1 MRKILSV
8 RVLRLVMGILPFYL
22 FTFLPLSAQPSWVKK
37 ATKSVLTLKTFTAD
51 GTLLGSA
58 NGFYVGKSGEAI
70 SCYAPFKG
78 AQRAVVI
85 DATGKE
91 YEVACI
97 LGANETYDVAKFR
110 VTTGKTQPLTVAQG
124 SASTDASV
132 WLLPYNQVKKVP
144 QGTVRK
150 AETFNQSYAY
160 YTVALQMP
168 ENSVGAPLLSEAGEV
183 LGLMQQPASLKDTL
197 NYAVSALFADSLK
210 TTGLSIN
217 DPVLRATGIR
227 KALPQDVG
235 QAQLALYIGGASLD
249 SLAYC
254 QLIEDFILQFPNHP
268 DGYTYRAQQ
277 LVNGSRFDDADRD
290 MKKALKVAEKPDEVH
305 YTYSRLMLQK
315 LLYMPEQNYDA
326 WSFDGSFDEAGEAYR
341 INPLPTYRQQQ
352 AVVRY
357 AQQRFDDAYAIY
369 EELFASSLR
378 SPELFYAASVCKE
391 QLKDSVAQLALLDSC
406 VAQFSRPYLKETA
419 PYLLHRAQL
428 LMDMNRHREAV
439 TDLNDY
445 ESLMKTFPDL
455 TFNIGE
461 CLNADPFELALSL
474 VRYGFKVDE
483 IYATLAPEKFRYVS
497 KLADISPDTKIF
509 CNMEPTMLYYDV
521 SASRAHI
528 SLGKDAAFY
537 CPDIPNIAWNSDV
550 QPFGFQ
556 GITKLMETIKE
567 TMKEARA

>member
-1 MRKILSV
+1 MK
-8 RVLRLVMGILPFYL
+8 RLYMIVSLLMLTVTIM
-22 FTFLPLSAQPSWVKK
+22 AQPSWVKK
-37 ATKSVLTLKTFTAD
+37 ATKSVFTLKTFTAD

-58 NGFYVGKSGEAI
+58 NGFYVGKNGEAI
-70 SCYAPFKG
+70 SCLAPFKG

-85 DATGKE
+85 DAAGKE

-110 VTTGKTQPLTVAQG
+110 VTTGKTQALTVAQG
-124 SASTDASV
+124 QAPADASV

-150 AETFNQSYAY
+150 AETFNQNYAY

-168 ENSVGAPLLSEAGEV
+168 ENSVGAPLFSETGEV

-235 QAQLALYIGGASLD
+235 QAQLSLYIGGASLD

-277 LVNGSRFDDADRD
+277 LVNGSRFADAERD

-315 LLYMPEQNYDA
+315 LLYMPEQTYDA
-326 WSFDGSFDEAGEAYR
+326 WSFDGSYDEAGEAYR

-357 AQQRFDDAYAIY
+357 AQQRYDDAYAIY
-369 EELFASSLR
+369 EELFTSSLR

-406 VAQFSRPYLKETA
+406 MAQFSRPYLKETA

-445 ESLMKTFPDL
+445 EALMKTQLTSNFYYMKYQAEMKGRLFQQALDDINEAIRMTPQSDL
-455 TFNIGE
+455 YYAE
-461 CLNADPFELALSL
+461 KASL
-474 VRYGFKVDE
+474 QVRVGLYSEAVETAKTC
-483 IYATLAPEKFRYVS
+483 IQLAPDHSDGYLFLGLSQCLQGQKTEGVKNLQKAGELGDPQAEGLIEKYS
-497 KLADISPDTKIF
+497 K
-509 CNMEPTMLYYDV
+509 
-521 SASRAHI
+521 
-528 SLGKDAAFY
+528 
-537 CPDIPNIAWNSDV
+537 
-550 QPFGFQ
+550 
-556 GITKLMETIKE
+556 
-567 TMKEARA
+567 

>member
-1 MRKILSV
+1 MK
-8 RVLRLVMGILPFYL
+8 RLYMIVSLLMLTVTIM
-22 FTFLPLSAQPSWVKK
+22 AQPSWVKK
-37 ATKSVLTLKTFTAD
+37 ATKSVFTLKTFTAD

-58 NGFYVGKSGEAI
+58 NGFYVGKNGEAI
-70 SCYAPFKG
+70 SCFAPFKG

-85 DATGKE
+85 DAAGKE

-110 VTTGKTQPLTVAQG
+110 VITGKTQPLTVAQG
-124 SASTDASV
+124 QAPADASV

-150 AETFNQSYAY
+150 AETFNQNYAY

-168 ENSVGAPLLSEAGEV
+168 ENSVGAPLFSETGEV

-235 QAQLALYIGGASLD
+235 QAQLSLYIGGASLD

-277 LVNGSRFDDADRD
+277 LVNGSRFADAERD

-315 LLYMPEQNYDA
+315 LLYMPDQTYDA
-326 WSFDGSFDEAGEAYR
+326 WSFDGSYDEAGEAYR

-357 AQQRFDDAYAIY
+357 AQQRYDDAYAIY
-369 EELFASSLR
+369 EELFTSSLR

-406 VAQFSRPYLKETA
+406 MAQFSRPYLKETA

-445 ESLMKTFPDL
+445 EALMKTQLTSNFYYMKYQAEMKGRLFQQALDDINEAIRMTPQSDL
-455 TFNIGE
+455 YYAE
-461 CLNADPFELALSL
+461 KASL
-474 VRYGFKVDE
+474 QVRVGLYSEAVETAKTC
-483 IYATLAPEKFRYVS
+483 IQLAPDHSDGYLFLGLSQCLQGQKTEGVKNLQKAGELGDPQAEGLIEKYS
-497 KLADISPDTKIF
+497 K
-509 CNMEPTMLYYDV
+509 
-521 SASRAHI
+521 
-528 SLGKDAAFY
+528 
-537 CPDIPNIAWNSDV
+537 
-550 QPFGFQ
+550 
-556 GITKLMETIKE
+556 
-567 TMKEARA
+567 

>member
-8 RVLRLVMGILPFYL
+8 GGLRLVMGILPFYL

-37 ATKSVLTLKTFTAD
+37 ATKSVFTLKTFTAD

-58 NGFYVGKSGEAI
+58 NGFYVGKNGEAI

-110 VTTGKTQPLTVAQG
+110 VTTGKTLPLTVAQE

-150 AETFNQSYAY
+150 AEIFNQDYAY

-168 ENSVGAPLLSEAGEV
+168 DNSVGAPLLSEAGEV

-315 LLYMPEQNYDA
+315 LLYMPEESYDA

-357 AQQRFDDAYAIY
+357 AQQRYDEAYAIY

-445 ESLMKTFPDL
+445 ESLMKTQLTSNFYYMKYQAEMKGRLYQQALDDINEAIRMTPQSDL
-455 TFNIGE
+455 YYAE
-461 CLNADPFELALSL
+461 KASL
-474 VRYGFKVDE
+474 QVRVGLYSEAVETAKTC
-483 IYATLAPEKFRYVS
+483 IQLAPDHSDGYLFLGLSQCLLGQKTEGVKNLKKAGELGDPQAEGLIEKYS
-497 KLADISPDTKIF
+497 K
-509 CNMEPTMLYYDV
+509 
-521 SASRAHI
+521 
-528 SLGKDAAFY
+528 
-537 CPDIPNIAWNSDV
+537 
-550 QPFGFQ
+550 
-556 GITKLMETIKE
+556 
-567 TMKEARA
+567 

>member
-37 ATKSVLTLKTFTAD
+37 ATKSVFTLKTFTAD

-58 NGFYVGKSGEAI
+58 NGFYVGKNGEAI

-110 VTTGKTQPLTVAQG
+110 VTTGKTLPLTVAQK

-150 AETFNQSYAY
+150 AEIFNQDYAY

-168 ENSVGAPLLSEAGEV
+168 DNSVGAPLLSEAGEV

-315 LLYMPEQNYDA
+315 LLYMPEESYDA

-357 AQQRFDDAYAIY
+357 AQQRYDEAYAIY

-445 ESLMKTFPDL
+445 ESLMKTQLTSNFYYMKYQAEMKGRLYQQALDDINEAIRMTPQSDL
-455 TFNIGE
+455 YYAE
-461 CLNADPFELALSL
+461 KASL
-474 VRYGFKVDE
+474 QVRVGLYSEAVE
-483 IYATLAPEKFRYVS
+483 TAETCIQLAPDHSDGYLFLGLSQCLLGQKTEGVKNLKKAGELGDPQAEALIEKYS
-497 KLADISPDTKIF
+497 K
-509 CNMEPTMLYYDV
+509 
-521 SASRAHI
+521 
-528 SLGKDAAFY
+528 
-537 CPDIPNIAWNSDV
+537 
-550 QPFGFQ
+550 
-556 GITKLMETIKE
+556 
-567 TMKEARA
+567 

>member
-1 MRKILSV
+1 MK
-8 RVLRLVMGILPFYL
+8 RLYMIVSLLMLTVTIM
-22 FTFLPLSAQPSWVKK
+22 AQPSWVKK
-37 ATKSVLTLKTFTAD
+37 ATKSVFTLKTFTAD

-58 NGFYVGKSGEAI
+58 NGFYVGKNGEAI
-70 SCYAPFKG
+70 SCFAPFKG

-85 DATGKE
+85 DAAGKE

-124 SASTDASV
+124 QAPADASV

-150 AETFNQSYAY
+150 AETFNQNYAY

-168 ENSVGAPLLSEAGEV
+168 ENSVGAPLFSETGEV

-235 QAQLALYIGGASLD
+235 QAQLSLYIGGASLD

-277 LVNGSRFDDADRD
+277 LVNGSRFADADRD
-290 MKKALKVAEKPDEVH
+290 MEKALKVAEKPDEVH
-305 YTYSRLMLQK
+305 YTYSRLILQK
-315 LLYMPEQNYDA
+315 LLYSPDTLYKA
-326 WSFDGSFDEAGEAYR
+326 WTFDRSFDEAVEAYR
-341 INPLPTYRQQQ
+341 LNAQPTYRQQQ

-357 AQQRFDDAYAIY
+357 MQKNFAEAYTIY
-369 EELFASSLR
+369 ESLFQSSLR
-378 SPELFYAASVCKE
+378 SADLFYSASLCKQ
-391 QLKDSVAQLALLDSC
+391 QLNDSVAQLALLDSC
-406 VAQFSRPYLKETA
+406 VAQFSRPYLKEVA
-419 PYLLHRAQL
+419 PYLLSRAQL
-428 LMDMNRHREAV
+428 LMDMGRNRQAV
-439 TDLNDY
+439 SDLNDY
-445 ESLMKTFPDL
+445 EDVMKAQVNSNFYYMRFRVEMEGRLFQQALNDIEKAITMTPQSDLYYAEKASLQVRVGYYDEAIETAKTC
-455 TFNIGE
+455 IQ
-461 CLNADPFELALSL
+461 
-474 VRYGFKVDE
+474 
-483 IYATLAPEKFRYVS
+483 LAPEHSDGYLFMG
-497 KLADISPDTKIF
+497 LAQCLKGQKTEGLKNLQKAKD
-509 CNMEPTMLYYDV
+509 
-521 SASRAHI
+521 
-528 SLGKDAAFY
+528 LG
-537 CPDIPNIAWNSDV
+537 DV
-550 QPFGFQ
+550 QAEEL
-556 GITKLMETIKE
+556 IEKYSK
-567 TMKEARA
+567 

>member
-37 ATKSVLTLKTFTAD
+37 ATKSVFTLKTFTAD

-58 NGFYVGKSGEAI
+58 NGFYVGKNGEAI

-110 VTTGKTQPLTVAQG
+110 VTTGKTLPLTVAQE

-150 AETFNQSYAY
+150 AETFNQDYAY

-168 ENSVGAPLLSEAGEV
+168 DNSVGAPLLSEAGEV

-315 LLYMPEQNYDA
+315 LLYMPEESYDA

-357 AQQRFDDAYAIY
+357 AQQRYDEAYAIY

-445 ESLMKTFPDL
+445 ESLMKTQLTSNFYYMKYQAEMKGRLYQQALDDINEAIRMTPQSDL
-455 TFNIGE
+455 YYAE
-461 CLNADPFELALSL
+461 KASL
-474 VRYGFKVDE
+474 QVRVGLYSEAVE
-483 IYATLAPEKFRYVS
+483 TAETCIQLAPDHSDGYLFLGLSQCLLGQKTEGVKNLKKAGELGDPQAEGLIEKYS
-497 KLADISPDTKIF
+497 K
-509 CNMEPTMLYYDV
+509 
-521 SASRAHI
+521 
-528 SLGKDAAFY
+528 
-537 CPDIPNIAWNSDV
+537 
-550 QPFGFQ
+550 
-556 GITKLMETIKE
+556 
-567 TMKEARA
+567 

>member
-37 ATKSVLTLKTFTAD
+37 ATKSVFTLKTFTAD

-58 NGFYVGKSGEAI
+58 NGFYVGKNGEAI

-110 VTTGKTQPLTVAQG
+110 VTTGKTLPLTVAQE

-150 AETFNQSYAY
+150 AEIFNQDYAY

-168 ENSVGAPLLSEAGEV
+168 DNSVGAPLLSEAGEV
-183 LGLMQQPASLKDTL
+183 LGLMQQPASLMDTL

-277 LVNGSRFDDADRD
+277 LVNASRFDDADRD

-357 AQQRFDDAYAIY
+357 AQQRYDEAYAIY

-445 ESLMKTFPDL
+445 ESLMKTQLTSNFYYMKYQAEMKGRLYQQALDDINEAIRMTPQSDL
-455 TFNIGE
+455 YYAEKASLQVRVGLYSEAVETANI
-461 CLNADPFELALSL
+461 C
-474 VRYGFKVDE
+474 
-483 IYATLAPEKFRYVS
+483 IQLAPDHSDGYLFLGLSQCLLGQKTEGVKNLKKAGELGDPQAEALIEKYS
-497 KLADISPDTKIF
+497 K
-509 CNMEPTMLYYDV
+509 
-521 SASRAHI
+521 
-528 SLGKDAAFY
+528 
-537 CPDIPNIAWNSDV
+537 
-550 QPFGFQ
+550 
-556 GITKLMETIKE
+556 
-567 TMKEARA
+567 

>member
-8 RVLRLVMGILPFYL
+8 GVLRLVMGILPFYL

-37 ATKSVLTLKTFTAD
+37 ATKSVFTLKTFTAD

-58 NGFYVGKSGEAI
+58 NGFYVGKNGEAI

-110 VTTGKTQPLTVAQG
+110 VTTGKTLPLTVAQE

-150 AETFNQSYAY
+150 AEIFNQDYVY

-168 ENSVGAPLLSEAGEV
+168 DNSVGAPLLSEAGEV
-183 LGLMQQPASLKDTL
+183 LGLMQQPASLMDTL

-315 LLYMPEQNYDA
+315 LLYMPEESYDA

-357 AQQRFDDAYAIY
+357 AQQRYDEAYAIY

-445 ESLMKTFPDL
+445 ESLMKTQLTSNFYYMKYQAEMKGRLYQQALDDINEAIRMTPQSDL
-455 TFNIGE
+455 YYAEKASLQVRVGLYSEAVETANI
-461 CLNADPFELALSL
+461 C
-474 VRYGFKVDE
+474 
-483 IYATLAPEKFRYVS
+483 IQLAPDHSDGYLFLGLSQCLLGQKTEGVKNLKKAGELGDPQAEALIEKYS
-497 KLADISPDTKIF
+497 K
-509 CNMEPTMLYYDV
+509 
-521 SASRAHI
+521 
-528 SLGKDAAFY
+528 
-537 CPDIPNIAWNSDV
+537 
-550 QPFGFQ
+550 
-556 GITKLMETIKE
+556 
-567 TMKEARA
+567 

>member
-1 MRKILSV
+1 MK
-8 RVLRLVMGILPFYL
+8 RLYMIVSLLMLTVTIM
-22 FTFLPLSAQPSWVKK
+22 AQPSWVKK
-37 ATKSVLTLKTFTAD
+37 ATKSVFTLKTFTAD

-58 NGFYVGKSGEAI
+58 NGFYVGKNGEAI
-70 SCYAPFKG
+70 SCFAPFKG

-85 DATGKE
+85 DAAGKE

-110 VTTGKTQPLTVAQG
+110 VITGKTQPLTVAQG
-124 SASTDASV
+124 QAPADASV

-150 AETFNQSYAY
+150 AETFNQNYAY

-168 ENSVGAPLLSEAGEV
+168 ENSVGAPLFSETGEV

-235 QAQLALYIGGASLD
+235 QAQLSLYIGGASLD

-277 LVNGSRFDDADRD
+277 LVNGSRFADAERD
-290 MKKALKVAEKPDEVH
+290 MKKALKVAEKTDEVH

-315 LLYMPEQNYDA
+315 LLYMPDQTYDA
-326 WSFDGSFDEAGEAYR
+326 WSFDGSYDEAGEAYR

-357 AQQRFDDAYAIY
+357 AQQRYDDAYAIY
-369 EELFASSLR
+369 EELFTSSLR

-406 VAQFSRPYLKETA
+406 MAQFSRPYLKETA

-445 ESLMKTFPDL
+445 EALMKTQLTSNFYYMKYQAEMKGRLFQQALEDINEAIRMTPQSDL
-455 TFNIGE
+455 YYAE
-461 CLNADPFELALSL
+461 KASL
-474 VRYGFKVDE
+474 QVRVGLYSEAVETAKTC
-483 IYATLAPEKFRYVS
+483 IQLAPDHSDGYLFLGLSQCLLGQKTEGIKNLQKAGELGDPQAEGLIEKYS
-497 KLADISPDTKIF
+497 K
-509 CNMEPTMLYYDV
+509 
-521 SASRAHI
+521 
-528 SLGKDAAFY
+528 
-537 CPDIPNIAWNSDV
+537 
-550 QPFGFQ
+550 
-556 GITKLMETIKE
+556 
-567 TMKEARA
+567 

>member
-1 MRKILSV
+1 MK
-8 RVLRLVMGILPFYL
+8 RLYMIVSLLMLTVTIM
-22 FTFLPLSAQPSWVKK
+22 AQPSWVKK
-37 ATKSVLTLKTFTAD
+37 ATKSVFTLKTFTAD

-58 NGFYVGKSGEAI
+58 NGFYVGKNGEAI
-70 SCYAPFKG
+70 SCFAPFKG

-85 DATGKE
+85 DAAGKE

-110 VTTGKTQPLTVAQG
+110 VITGKTQPLTVAQG
-124 SASTDASV
+124 QAPADASV

-150 AETFNQSYAY
+150 AETFNQNYAY

-168 ENSVGAPLLSEAGEV
+168 ENSVGAPLFSETGEV

-235 QAQLALYIGGASLD
+235 QAQLSLYIGGASLD

-277 LVNGSRFDDADRD
+277 LVNGSRFADAERD

-315 LLYMPEQNYDA
+315 LLYMPDQTYDA
-326 WSFDGSFDEAGEAYR
+326 WSFEGSYDEAGEAYR

-357 AQQRFDDAYAIY
+357 AQQRYDDAYAIY
-369 EELFASSLR
+369 EELFTSSLR

-406 VAQFSRPYLKETA
+406 MAQFSRPYLKETA

-445 ESLMKTFPDL
+445 EALMKTQLTSNFYYMKYQAEMKGRLFQQALEDINEAIRMTPQSDL
-455 TFNIGE
+455 YYAE
-461 CLNADPFELALSL
+461 KASL
-474 VRYGFKVDE
+474 QVRVGLYSEAVETAKTC
-483 IYATLAPEKFRYVS
+483 IQLAPDHSDGYLFLGLSQCLQGQKTEGVKNLQKAGELGDPQAEGLIEKYS
-497 KLADISPDTKIF
+497 K
-509 CNMEPTMLYYDV
+509 
-521 SASRAHI
+521 
-528 SLGKDAAFY
+528 
-537 CPDIPNIAWNSDV
+537 
-550 QPFGFQ
+550 
-556 GITKLMETIKE
+556 
-567 TMKEARA
+567 

>member
-1 MRKILSV
+1 MK
-8 RVLRLVMGILPFYL
+8 RLYMIVSLLMLTVTII
-22 FTFLPLSAQPSWVKK
+22 AQPSWVKK
-37 ATKSVLTLKTFTAD
+37 ATKSVFTLKTFTAD

-58 NGFYVGKSGEAI
+58 NGFYVGKNGEAI

-85 DATGKE
+85 DAAGKE

-110 VTTGKTQPLTVAQG
+110 VTTGKTQPLTVAHGQ
-124 SASTDASV
+124 APADASV
-132 WLLPYNQVKKVP
+132 WLLLYNQVKKVP

-150 AETFNQSYAY
+150 AETFNQNYAY

-168 ENSVGAPLLSEAGEV
+168 ENSVGAPLFSETGEV

-235 QAQLALYIGGASLD
+235 QAQLSLYIGGASLD

-277 LVNGSRFDDADRD
+277 LVNGSRFADADRD

-305 YTYSRLMLQK
+305 YTCSRLMLQK
-315 LLYMPEQNYDA
+315 LLYMPEQTYDA
-326 WSFDGSFDEAGEAYR
+326 WSFDGSYDEAGEAYR

-357 AQQRFDDAYAIY
+357 AQQRYDDAYAIY
-369 EELFASSLR
+369 EELFTSSLR

-406 VAQFSRPYLKETA
+406 MAQFSRPYLKETA

-445 ESLMKTFPDL
+445 EALMKTQLTSNFYYMKYQAEMKGRLFQQALDDINEAIRMTPQSDL
-455 TFNIGE
+455 YYAE
-461 CLNADPFELALSL
+461 KASL
-474 VRYGFKVDE
+474 QVRVGLYSEAVETAKTC
-483 IYATLAPEKFRYVS
+483 IQLAPDHSDGYLFLGLSQCLLGQKTEGVKNLQKAGELGDPQAEGLIEKYS
-497 KLADISPDTKIF
+497 K
-509 CNMEPTMLYYDV
+509 
-521 SASRAHI
+521 
-528 SLGKDAAFY
+528 
-537 CPDIPNIAWNSDV
+537 
-550 QPFGFQ
+550 
-556 GITKLMETIKE
+556 
-567 TMKEARA
+567 

>member
-1 MRKILSV
+1 MK
-8 RVLRLVMGILPFYL
+8 RLYVIVSLLMLTVTIM
-22 FTFLPLSAQPSWVKK
+22 AQPSWVKK
-37 ATKSVLTLKTFTAD
+37 ATKSVFTLKTFTAD

-58 NGFYVGKSGEAI
+58 NGFYVGKNGEAI
-70 SCYAPFKG
+70 SCFAPFKG

-85 DATGKE
+85 DAAGKE

-124 SASTDASV
+124 QAPADASV

-150 AETFNQSYAY
+150 AETFNQNYAY

-168 ENSVGAPLLSEAGEV
+168 ENSVGAPLFSETGEV

-235 QAQLALYIGGASLD
+235 QAQLSLYIGGASLD

-277 LVNGSRFDDADRD
+277 LVNGSRFADAERD

-315 LLYMPEQNYDA
+315 LLYMPDQTYDA
-326 WSFDGSFDEAGEAYR
+326 WSFDGSYDEAGEAYR

-357 AQQRFDDAYAIY
+357 AQQRYDDAYAIY
-369 EELFASSLR
+369 EELFTSSLR

-391 QLKDSVAQLALLDSC
+391 QLKDSVGQLALLDSC

-445 ESLMKTFPDL
+445 EALMKTQLTSNFYYMKYQAEMKGRLFQQALDDINEAIRMTPQSDL
-455 TFNIGE
+455 YYAE
-461 CLNADPFELALSL
+461 KASL
-474 VRYGFKVDE
+474 QVRVGLYSEAVETAKTC
-483 IYATLAPEKFRYVS
+483 IQLAPDHSDGYLFLGLSQCLQGQKTEGVKNLQKAGELGDPQAEGLIEKYS
-497 KLADISPDTKIF
+497 K
-509 CNMEPTMLYYDV
+509 
-521 SASRAHI
+521 
-528 SLGKDAAFY
+528 
-537 CPDIPNIAWNSDV
+537 
-550 QPFGFQ
+550 
-556 GITKLMETIKE
+556 
-567 TMKEARA
+567 

>member
-1 MRKILSV
+1 MIVSLLMLTV
-8 RVLRLVMGILPFYL
+8 TIM
-22 FTFLPLSAQPSWVKK
+22 AQPSWVKK
-37 ATKSVLTLKTFTAD
+37 ATKSVFTLKTFTAD

-58 NGFYVGKSGEAI
+58 NGFYVGKNGEAI
-70 SCYAPFKG
+70 SCFAPFKG

-85 DATGKE
+85 DAAGKE

-110 VTTGKTQPLTVAQG
+110 VITGKTQPLTVAQG
-124 SASTDASV
+124 QAPADASV

-150 AETFNQSYAY
+150 AETFNQNYAY

-168 ENSVGAPLLSEAGEV
+168 ENSVGAPLFSETGEV

-235 QAQLALYIGGASLD
+235 QAQLSLYIGGASLD

-277 LVNGSRFDDADRD
+277 LVNGSRFADAERD

-315 LLYMPEQNYDA
+315 LLYMPDQTYDA
-326 WSFDGSFDEAGEAYR
+326 WSFDGSYDEAGEAYR

-357 AQQRFDDAYAIY
+357 AQQRYDDAYAIY
-369 EELFASSLR
+369 EELFTSSLR

-406 VAQFSRPYLKETA
+406 MAQFTRPYLKETA

-445 ESLMKTFPDL
+445 EALMKTQLTSNFYYMKYQAEMKGRLFQQALDDINEAILMTPQSDL
-455 TFNIGE
+455 YYAE
-461 CLNADPFELALSL
+461 KASL
-474 VRYGFKVDE
+474 QVRVGLYSEAVETAKTC
-483 IYATLAPEKFRYVS
+483 IQLAPDHSDGYLFLGLSQCLQGQKTEGVKNLQKAGELGDPQAEGLIEKYS
-497 KLADISPDTKIF
+497 K
-509 CNMEPTMLYYDV
+509 
-521 SASRAHI
+521 
-528 SLGKDAAFY
+528 
-537 CPDIPNIAWNSDV
+537 
-550 QPFGFQ
+550 
-556 GITKLMETIKE
+556 
-567 TMKEARA
+567 